1 MSVKNLLGMILSA
14 GYGPADDE
22 ETRLKKMALMLV
34 PLIIGPAAFIWG
46 SIYFFLDRPIS
57 GSIPMTY
64 SIISAL
70 SLIYFFKTK
79 KMLFLQYSQ
88 LILVLV
94 LPFLLMWSLGGFAAG
109 SMVMVWAIFT
119 PIAAAI
125 FYDKRSAMRW
135 FLAYMALI
143 VISTLIDAPL
153 SRAITPVPDMA
164 RTLFFL
170 LNMGC
175 ASSGLYL
182 LVSNAVHEEKH
193 AIRRLRDEGERL
205 MHVQIELEL
214 EKHNAETANASKTT
228 FLANMS
234 HELRTP
240 LNAIIGFSDSI
251 RAQFFGP
258 IESKKYVEYASDIH
272 DSGLHLLQI
281 INDILDVSAVEAGK
295 LELQKEP
302 VDVDALVGQ
311 CLNLVSGRATE
322 TGILLTKN
330 IDQAG
335 GSVIADELRL
345 KQVLV
350 NLLNNAVKFTKE
362 GGSVSVLGKAS
373 GAGGYVLSVTDTGI
387 GMTEN
392 GIAKAVIPFERPDE
406 HNFNPEGTGL
416 GLPLSKQL
424 VELHGG
430 TLDITSVPGQGTTVT
445 VSLP

>member
-1 MSVKNLLGMILSA
+1 MSVKNFLSLILSK
-14 GYGPADDE
+14 GYDLADDD

-46 SIYFFLDRPIS
+46 SIYFYLGYPFS
-57 GSIPMTY
+57 GMIPMSY

-70 SLIYFFKTK
+70 SLAYFFKTK
-79 KMLFLQYSQ
+79 KTDFLQYSQ
-88 LILVLV
+88 LILVLI

-109 SMVMVWAIFT
+109 SLVMVWAIFT
-119 PIAAAI
+119 PVAAAI
-125 FYDKRSAMRW
+125 FYDKRAALRW
-135 FLAYMALI
+135 FLAYLVLI
-143 VISTLIDAPL
+143 IISTLIDTWL
-153 SRAITPVPDMA
+153 SQTITPLPQMA
-164 RTLFFL
+164 RTVFFL

-182 LVSNAVHEEKH
+182 LVSYAVHEEKH
-193 AIRRLRDEGERL
+193 AILRLRDEGERL
-205 MHVQIELEL
+205 MQAQSELVR
-214 EKHNAETANASKTT
+214 EKRNAEAANSSKTT

-251 RAQFFGP
+251 RSQFFGP
-258 IESKKYVEYASDIH
+258 IEGKKYVEYASDIH
-272 DSGLHLLQI
+272 NSGLHLLQI
-281 INDILDVSAVEAGK
+281 INDILDVSVVEAGK

-302 VDVDALVGQ
+302 IDMDALVGQ
-311 CLNLVSGRATE
+311 CLNLVHGRASD
-322 TGILLTKN
+322 TGVTVTKN
-330 IDQAG
+330 IDPAED
-335 GSVIADELRL
+335 SFVADELRL

-350 NLLNNAVKFTKE
+350 NLLNNAVKFTKP
-362 GGSVSVLGKAS
+362 GGSVVVLGKAM
-373 GAGGYVLSVTDTGI
+373 GTGGYVLSVTDTGI

-406 HNFNPEGTGL
+406 HDFNPEGTGL

-430 TLDITSVPGQGTTVT
+430 TLEITSTPGKGTTVT
-445 VSLP
+445 ISLP